1 MIHVLQTLPH
11 QNPQSQTME
20 GRRLS
25 AIASLLGLLSLF
37 AAACDAIESPQ
48 YTIVHAESDFEVRLY
63 GNSSWMS
70 APASDLSFEKATFNG
85 YQRLFEYTQGAN
97 LNCSRLAMTLP
108 VSTSIVPGAGPLH
121 SSAYVVRF
129 YLPTKFQSTPPTP
142 LPELKLEP
150 YNWSSHYVA
159 VRKFPGFAL
168 DDIVVKEAEK
178 LALSLSRSAWANA
191 TSKSDYAYSIAQY
204 STPFQIIGR
213 VNEVWVDVEV
223 AGVNGHKLGG
233 VASS

>member
-1 MIHVLQTLPH
+1 MLALQRRVLSRCRSSIISMSCGLV
-11 QNPQSQTME
+11 
-20 GRRLS
+20 RLKCHWLLQFCRY
-25 AIASLLGLLSLF
+25 INSLL
-37 AAACDAIESPQ
+37 
-48 YTIVHAESDFEVRLY
+48 
-63 GNSSWMS
+63 SS
-70 APASDLSFEKATFNG
+70 
-85 YQRLFEYTQGAN
+85 YRLFEYTQGAN

-108 VSTSIVPGAGPLH
+108 VLTSIVPGAGPLH

-129 YLPTKFQSTPPTP
+129 YLPTKFQLTPPTP

-150 YNWSSHYVA
+150 YDWSSHYVA

-178 LALSLSRSAWANA
+178 LALGVSRSTWANI

-204 STPFQIIGR
+204 STPFKIIGR

>member
-1 MIHVLQTLPH
+1 
-11 QNPQSQTME
+11 ME
-20 GRRLS
+20 RRGITVIALLLS
-25 AIASLLGLLSLF
+25 LLSLF
-37 AAACDAIESPQ
+37 AAMCDSIESPQ

-70 APASDLSFEKATFNG
+70 AQASDLSFEMATLNG

-108 VSTSIVPGAGPLH
+108 VLTSIVPGAGPLH

-150 YNWSSHYVA
+150 YDWSSHYVA
-159 VRKFPGFAL
+159 VRKFTGFAL

-178 LALSLSRSAWANA
+178 LALSVSRSTWANI

-223 AGVNGHKLGG
+223 AGV
-233 VASS
+233 ASS